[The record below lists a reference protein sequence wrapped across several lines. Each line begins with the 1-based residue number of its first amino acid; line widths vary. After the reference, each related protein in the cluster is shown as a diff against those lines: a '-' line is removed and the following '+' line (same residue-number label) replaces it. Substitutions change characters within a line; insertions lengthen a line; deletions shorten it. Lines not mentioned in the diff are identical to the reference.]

1 MLLYS
6 AAELKNCSDIALK
19 ALCENKENCHRRSIL
34 RALSSDE
41 CSTVPQDTCCNLC
54 THSCPYTELEYPAS
68 SLEVRKRKTRICSIP
83 SQLQNAVREKL
94 IAERD
99 KFIQQHP
106 SFRMVPKS
114 VVCPLSVINDIAF
127 LGSKQFILSE
137 TYRHFLAFANS
148 YYYLFSMHYDF
159 FLHPDCCSHVFFT
172 ASVCFKKLIQK
183 CMQCDSH
190 WYNYLFP
197 FWI

>member
-54 THSCPYTELEYPAS
+54 TRSCPYTELEYPAS

-99 KFIQQHP
+99 KFIQQDP

-114 VVCPLSVINDIAF
+114 VVCPLSAINDIASRVKTIHSVRDLQTF
-127 LGSKQFILSE
+127 PGVRQQLLLPFFNAL
-137 TYRHFLAFANS
+137 R
-148 YYYLFSMHYDF
+148 LFS
-159 FLHPDCCSHVFFT
+159 S
-172 ASVCFKKLIQK
+172 S
-183 CMQCDSH
+183 
-190 WYNYLFP
+190 
-197 FWI
+197 